1 MDSQATGLTSD
12 LADGVLTLRLE
23 RPEARNALTEA
34 MLASL
39 RSGLERAAIDDA
51 VRAVVVTGTGS
62 AFCAGADVSR
72 FDATPDGR
80 RFRFESQGLT
90 ELVSLV
96 ERVEKPV
103 VAAVNGTAVG
113 LGVQLALACDLRV
126 GGASA
131 RFAFTEGKLGLL
143 PTHGGIARLVK
154 LVGLA
159 HARDLLLGSAT
170 IDAERARE
178 IGLLTEV
185 VPDDELVPATLGVV
199 DRALV
204 RAPQSYGLVKRLLL
218 VAASTDLTSAMA
230 AETIG
235 QSLLVTTDDHDEG
248 RSAMRERRPPTFQ
261 GR

>member
-103 VAAVNGTAVG
+103 VAAVNGIEVG

-131 RFAFTEGKLGLL
+131 RFA
-143 PTHGGIARLVK
+143 R
-154 LVGLA
+154 
-159 HARDLLLGSAT
+159 
-170 IDAERARE
+170 
-178 IGLLTEV
+178 
-185 VPDDELVPATLGVV
+185 
-199 DRALV
+199 
-204 RAPQSYGLVKRLLL
+204 
-218 VAASTDLTSAMA
+218 
-230 AETIG
+230 
-235 QSLLVTTDDHDEG
+235 
-248 RSAMRERRPPTFQ
+248 
-261 GR
+261 